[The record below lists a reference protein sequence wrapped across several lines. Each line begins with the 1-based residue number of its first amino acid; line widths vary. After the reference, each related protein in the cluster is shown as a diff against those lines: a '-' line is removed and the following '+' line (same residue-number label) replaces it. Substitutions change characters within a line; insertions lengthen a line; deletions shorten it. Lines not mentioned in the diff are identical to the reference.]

1 MARYVGMDVSLEE
14 TPICVVD
21 DSGEIVSEGT
31 GISEPSA
38 MAAFVKAALWLQ
50 INQGDRNDAV
60 IRQRPPTP
68 SYGGQEPRLRE
79 RTVNPAGTSRRE
91 LDIRPPSSRTAWTR
105 SGHAKDI
112 ACDVTVEMTPI
123 HDPENPHAQEAG
135 PPIELRP

>member
-14 TPICVVD
+14 RSICVVD

-31 GISEPSA
+31 VISEPSA
-38 MAAFVKAALWLQ
+38 IAAFVKAALWLQ

-79 RTVNPAGTSRRE
+79 RTVNPAGTSRR
-91 LDIRPPSSRTAWTR
+91 A
-105 SGHAKDI
+105 
-112 ACDVTVEMTPI
+112 
-123 HDPENPHAQEAG
+123 
-135 PPIELRP
+135 